1 MTGEDVDNK
10 KRPPSSWIS
19 ESTSEDSVKP
29 VEHRHQG
36 EVYLI
41 LTQYLRYTVAISI
54 YAIYV
59 FKKQIINT

>member
-29 VEHRHQG
+29 VEHHHQG

-41 LTQYLRYTVAISI
+41 LTQYLRYTVYLFMQYMNLRNKS
-54 YAIYV
+54 
-59 FKKQIINT
+59 

>member
-41 LTQYLRYTVAISI
+41 LTQYLRYTVYIFMQYMNLRNKS
-54 YAIYV
+54 
-59 FKKQIINT
+59 